1 MKYQSKLNA
10 GIDSDLELKVKLE
23 IVETQEIF
31 CKLHWEPSGQ
41 QCKKSLQQTAL
52 FKGQHPYSGNGWLS
66 IAVVLNLFVKYYPKI
81 LLKFL
86 QELENSGLK
95 LLNYPVKI
103 QKIDFKLQ
111 TKSSSLFQITLS
123 KLQITQTGWITPG

>member
-1 MKYQSKLNA
+1 MFINKYYVTVQYMKYQSKLNA

-66 IAVVLNLFVKYYPKI
+66 IAVVLNLLLNITLFKDFWSQITQKSKFSQKKI
-81 LLKFL
+81 NKNTLKGQFLMQFL
-86 QELENSGLK
+86 QENSVNLISWK
-95 LLNYPVKI
+95 
-103 QKIDFKLQ
+103 
-111 TKSSSLFQITLS
+111 
-123 KLQITQTGWITPG
+123 

>member
-66 IAVVLNLFVKYYPKI
+66 IAVVLNL
-81 LLKFL
+81 
-86 QELENSGLK
+86 
-95 LLNYPVKI
+95 LLN
-103 QKIDFKLQ
+103 
-111 TKSSSLFQITLS
+111 
-123 KLQITQTGWITPG
+123 ITQKFYWNFFKKIGKLRFF